1 MICNVYLPCS
11 GTRDRACIVDD
22 ILNDISHWMQKHA
35 GRLFV
40 IGGDFSVDLDSNNVV
55 SDLINRF
62 AANNAF
68 VRSNNVFG
76 HNAKRYTYYQD
87 ARDIQ
92 STLDHFLVSDGSMVL
107 SDEVIDRGCN
117 LSDHLPICLCVRFSH
132 ASASVH
138 DRGSRADPDVKQLRW
153 DHANLSV
160 YRETTG
166 LYLKW
171 LYDEIIEFEKCDVVS
186 ADLLN
191 YVYGRLVEMLT
202 YAAEMSVPIFKKKY
216 FKFWWDHSLDDL
228 KQKSITSCNLWKVAG
243 RPRSGQLFN
252 NYRRDKGVYRQAI
265 RSRQKEEKE

>member
-1 MICNVYLPCS
+1 M
-11 GTRDRACIVDD
+11 
-22 ILNDISHWMQKHA
+22 
-35 GRLFV
+35 
-40 IGGDFSVDLDSNNVV
+40 
-55 SDLINRF
+55 
-62 AANNAF
+62 
-68 VRSNNVFG
+68 
-76 HNAKRYTYYQD
+76 
-87 ARDIQ
+87 
-92 STLDHFLVSDGSMVL
+92 
-107 SDEVIDRGCN
+107 
-117 LSDHLPICLCVRFSH
+117 
-132 ASASVH
+132 
-138 DRGSRADPDVKQLRW
+138 
-153 DHANLSV
+153 

-216 FKFWWDHSLDDL
+216 FKFWWHHSLDDL
-228 KQKSITSCNLWKVAG
+228 KQKSITSCNLWKVAR